1 MVRQSSAT
9 ALFPSSNLGG
19 ASNIIGV
26 SLLAPI
32 FLCKNLLSVPPLL
45 IFYIICGF
53 AEALKLLDEMQDI

>member
-1 MVRQSSAT
+1 
-9 ALFPSSNLGG
+9 
-19 ASNIIGV
+19 
-26 SLLAPI
+26 LLAPI